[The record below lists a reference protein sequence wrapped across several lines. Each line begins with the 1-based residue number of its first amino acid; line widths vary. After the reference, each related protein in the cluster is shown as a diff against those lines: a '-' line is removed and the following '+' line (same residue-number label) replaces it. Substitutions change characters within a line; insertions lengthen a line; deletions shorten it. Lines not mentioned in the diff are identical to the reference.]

1 MKVMNNSHHHIP
13 FSQLADLVEDRL
25 SPDERE
31 HLETHINTCP
41 RCSDELAQLKHLVE
55 LMRTD
60 SNEGAP
66 PDAIARAVELFRS
79 RKMPTLTL
87 SDLRRHILAVLR
99 FDSKGLAPAFGVR
112 SGAPGPRQLLYSAE
126 AYDLDLRIE
135 ASDQTW
141 IVSGQVLG
149 ETVGGGRVVLQG
161 ETGIKQATLNQQSE
175 FTLPPAQT
183 GSYKLILHLTDVD
196 VEVDDLRLGT

>member
-1 MKVMNNSHHHIP
+1 MNNSHHHIP

-25 SPDERE
+25 TPDERE
-31 HLETHINTCP
+31 HLEKHINTCP
-41 RCSDELAQLKHLVE
+41 RCSNELAQLKHLVE

-60 SNEGAP
+60 SSEDAP
-66 PDAIARAVELFRS
+66 PGAIARAVALFRS
-79 RKMPTLTL
+79 RAMPTSPL

-135 ASDQTW
+135 AADQAW
-141 IVSGQVLG
+141 IVSGQLLG
-149 ETVGGGRVVLQG
+149 ESVAGGLVVLQG
-161 ETGIKQATLNQQSE
+161 EPGTKQATLNQQSE
-175 FTLPPAQT
+175 FELPPAQA
-183 GSYKLILHLTDVD
+183 GIYKLILHLTDVD
-196 VEVDDLRLGT
+196 VEVDELSLGT